1 MQLFAAATILCT
13 MLAASQGDELAGAMG
28 AQRFGDV
35 LRIVDARLAAQPRD
49 VRLLTIRGIALG
61 RLNRLPE
68 SLAAFERALAVDPNS
83 IPALKG
89 ATEVAY
95 RARSPKAAAL
105 VTRVLALEPQ
115 DETAHAM
122 AAVLAVEAD
131 KCDVAIRHFE
141 RSGAA
146 LDANASALSQY
157 GGCLLRRDRPKEAVT
172 VFERAVRVSG
182 DRSASQYNL
191 AVAAL
196 QARDPARAV
205 DAAERALALAPGDAN
220 ALSVFAAASAEAGRL
235 QPAIDALRKAIAIAP
250 DEERYY
256 MDLAVLCME
265 HDAPDL
271 ALEVTNAGLSRLPAS
286 ARLYTLRGAIHADR
300 AELDEATRDFE
311 QAASLSPDALYGSVG
326 LSLVLRQNAQ
336 LPEAITLLR
345 SKLAQKPQDA
355 TLNYLLGDALM
366 RSEPAAGTPVFREA
380 EQAFRRAVKARPQF
394 AKAHA
399 ALGKL
404 YLRSGDAAAAAE
416 KLAAAVRM
424 DPGDRLALNQLVMAY
439 RQLGRAAEA
448 AEAAAQLKDVL
459 DRERT
464 EEVARNRMRLVR
476 GTDPAPPPR

>member
-1 MQLFAAATILCT
+1 MQLFAAATLLCT
-13 MLAASQGDELAGAMG
+13 MLAAFQGDELADALA
-28 AQRFGDV
+28 AQRFADV
-35 LRIVDARLAAQPRD
+35 LRIVDARLAVQPRD

-68 SLAAFERALAVDPNS
+68 SLAAFERALAVDPQS
-83 IPALKG
+83 IAALKG

-105 VTRVLALEPQ
+105 VTRVLAKEPQ
-115 DETAHAM
+115 DETARAM
-122 AAVLAVEAD
+122 AGVLAVESG

-141 RSGAA
+141 RSGPA
-146 LDANASALSQY
+146 LDANAPALTQY
-157 GGCLLRRDRPKEAVT
+157 GGCLLRADRPKEAVDI
-172 VFERAVRVSG
+172 FERAVRVSP
-182 DRSASQYNL
+182 DRGASQYNL

-196 QARDPARAV
+196 QAGDPARAV
-205 DAAERALALAPGDAN
+205 EAAERALAVAPDDAN

-235 QPAIDALRKAIAIAP
+235 QPAIDAMRKAIAIAP

-256 MDLAVLCME
+256 MDLAVLCLD

-271 ALEVTNAGLSRLPAS
+271 ALEVTNAGLARIPSS

-311 QAASLSPDALYGSVG
+311 QAAGLSPDALYGSVG

-336 LPEAITLLR
+336 LPEAIALLR
-345 SKLAQKPQDA
+345 SKLAQKPKDA

-366 RSEPAAGTPVFREA
+366 RSEPAAGTSVFREA
-380 EQAFRRAVKARPQF
+380 ERAFRRAVEARPQF

-404 YLRSGDAAAAAE
+404 YLRSGNAAAAAE

-439 RQLGRAAEA
+439 RQLGRTAEA

-459 DRERT
+459 DRERS

-476 GTDPAPPPR
+476 GTDPAASPH

>member
-1 MQLFAAATILCT
+1 MQLLAAATVLCT
-13 MLAASQGDELAGAMG
+13 MLAAFQGDELADALA
-28 AQRFGDV
+28 AQRFADV
-35 LRIVDARLAAQPRD
+35 LRIVDARLAVQPRD

-68 SLAAFERALAVDPNS
+68 SLAAFERALAIDPNS
-83 IPALKG
+83 VPALKG

-105 VTRVLALEPQ
+105 VNRVLALEPH
-115 DETAHAM
+115 DETARAM
-122 AAVLAVEAD
+122 AGVLAVEAG
-131 KCDVAIRHFE
+131 KCDVAIRHFGQ
-141 RSGAA
+141 SGAA

-157 GGCLLRRDRPKEAVT
+157 GGCLLRADRAREAAD

-182 DRSASQYNL
+182 DGGASEYNL

-205 DAAERALALAPGDAN
+205 QAAERALALAPADAN
-220 ALSVFAAASAEAGRL
+220 VLSVFAAASAEAGRL
-235 QPAIDALRKAIAIAP
+235 QPAIDALRKAIALAP

-271 ALEVTNAGLSRLPAS
+271 ALEVTNAGLARIPSS

-300 AELDEATRDFE
+300 AELDDATRDFE
-311 QAASLSPDALYGSVG
+311 RAASLSPDALYGSVG
-326 LSLVLRQNAQ
+326 LSLILRQNAQ
-336 LPEAITLLR
+336 LPEAIALLR

-366 RSEPAAGTPVFREA
+366 RSEPAADTPVFREA
-380 EQAFRRAVKARPQF
+380 ERAFRRAVKAKPQF

-404 YLRSGDAAAAAE
+404 YLRSGNAAAAAE

-424 DPGDRLALNQLVMAY
+424 DPGDRLAPNQLVMAY
-439 RQLGRAAEA
+439 RQLGRVSEA

-476 GTDPAPPPR
+476 RTDPAPAPR